1 MKLSK
6 EFYTLLILIACLT
19 SCQDWADERFA
30 ATIAKE
36 CNYNVIGISGAPSEN
51 PYVEI
56 QYNKDDGN
64 GNNILVSEMVSP
76 PFLFGG
82 HKVNILC
89 DSILYVSGT
98 TTNRNKYRVNG
109 YGLVIQHS
117 YGEAD
122 SEYLRI
128 INHSTDKTIEYFIA
142 GSREMETSDKD
153 KGCNGLPLI
162 KTMPAVYYKHAPI
175 YYLLFPNKKYTQNVQ
190 GNAADC
196 NDHFYFEGNRCGDL
210 ILEKPWSVDE
220 VMNLYRS
227 EYRNSPDIRL
237 DIEVYWGD
245 LGRMTQIINSGKPY
259 IQFKRFYGTIMPG
272 EELRGNNSLPLLAT
286 PYALDANNTYYST
299 RP

>member
-1 MKLSK
+1 MKPFIK
-6 EFYTLLILIACLT
+6 TCLLLVLPCLFF
-19 SCQDWADERFA
+19 SCIWTDEKFIT
-30 ATIAKE
+30 TITKE
-36 CNYNVIGISGAPSEN
+36 CNYNIIGISGPWSEE

-56 QYNKDDGN
+56 QYYKDDGN
-64 GNNILVSEMVSP
+64 GNNVLVSEMTSP

-89 DSILYVSGT
+89 DSIIHICGSS
-98 TTNRNKYRVNG
+98 NNHSKYKVDG
-109 YGLVIQHS
+109 YELIVKHS
-117 YGEAD
+117 YGETD

-128 INHSTDKTIEYFIA
+128 INHSADKTIEYFIA

-196 NDHFYFEGNRCGDL
+196 NDVFYFEGNRCGDL